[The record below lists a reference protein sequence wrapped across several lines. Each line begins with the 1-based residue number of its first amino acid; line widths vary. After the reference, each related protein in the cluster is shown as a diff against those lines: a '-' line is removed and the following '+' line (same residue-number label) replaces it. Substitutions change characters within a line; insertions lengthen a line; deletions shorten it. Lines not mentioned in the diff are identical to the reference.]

1 MKRVAENV
9 KRIRNERG
17 MTQQAIADKAKI
29 HRVYLA
35 QIEGATRAP
44 SLEMLDR
51 LAKVLKVK
59 VSELVDWW
67 IRPKSGSSHAK

>member
-1 MKRVAENV
+1 MNIMERVAGNV

-17 MTQQAIADKAKI
+17 LTQQTLADRAKI

-35 QIEGATRAP
+35 QIEGANRAP

-51 LAKVLKVK
+51 LAKALKVK
-59 VSELVDWW
+59 PGELLE
-67 IRPKSGSSHAK
+67 

>member
-1 MKRVAENV
+1 MPPIMERIAENV

-17 MTQQAIADKAKI
+17 LTQQAIADKAKI

-51 LAKVLKVK
+51 LAKALKVK
-59 VSELVDWW
+59 PGKLLE
-67 IRPKSGSSHAK
+67 

>member
-1 MKRVAENV
+1 MPTIMERVAGNV

-17 MTQQAIADKAKI
+17 MTQQALAEKAKI

-35 QIEGATRAP
+35 QLEGATRAP

-51 LAKVLKVK
+51 LAKALKVK
-59 VSELVDWW
+59 VGRLLE
-67 IRPKSGSSHAK
+67 

>member
-1 MKRVAENV
+1 MTIMERVAENV
-9 KRIRNERG
+9 MRIRNERG
-17 MTQQAIADKAKI
+17 LTQQTLADRAKI

-51 LAKVLKVK
+51 LAKALKVK
-59 VSELVDWW
+59 PGKLLE
-67 IRPKSGSSHAK
+67 

>member
-1 MKRVAENV
+1 MSIMKRVAENV

-17 MTQQAIADKAKI
+17 LTQQAMADKAKI

-44 SLEMLDR
+44 SLEMLER
-51 LAKVLKVK
+51 LAKALKVK
-59 VSELVDWW
+59 VGALVE
-67 IRPKSGSSHAK
+67 

>member
-1 MKRVAENV
+1 MPSIMDRVAANV

-17 MTQQAIADKAKI
+17 YTQQALADKAKI

-44 SLEMLDR
+44 SLEMLER
-51 LAKVLKVK
+51 LAKALKVK
-59 VSELVDWW
+59 VGDLL
-67 IRPKSGSSHAK
+67 R

>member
-1 MKRVAENV
+1 MVSVE
-9 KRIRNERG
+9 ECE
-17 MTQQAIADKAKI
+17 TQQAIADKAKI

-51 LAKVLKVK
+51 LAKALKVK
-59 VSELVDWW
+59 PGRLLE
-67 IRPKSGSSHAK
+67 

>member
-1 MKRVAENV
+1 MPSIMDRVAANV

-17 MTQQAIADKAKI
+17 YTQQALADKAKI

-44 SLEMLDR
+44 SLEMLER
-51 LAKVLKVK
+51 LAKALKVK
-59 VSELVDWW
+59 VGELL
-67 IRPKSGSSHAK
+67 K